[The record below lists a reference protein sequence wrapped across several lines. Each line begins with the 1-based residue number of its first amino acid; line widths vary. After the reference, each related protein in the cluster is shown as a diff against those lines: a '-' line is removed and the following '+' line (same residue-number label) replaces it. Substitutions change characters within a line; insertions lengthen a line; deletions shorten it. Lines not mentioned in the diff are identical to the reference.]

1 MMLLLN
7 LHFTTTRFAFYYAD
21 INECHGNAAGCEH
34 NCTNFGGGY
43 TCTCGSGYTLA
54 TNLHNCLGKLDLNV
68 LITLSLVRTVI
79 FKQ

>member
-1 MMLLLN
+1 MILLLN
-7 LHFTTTRFAFYYAD
+7 LHFITTRFAYYTD

-54 TNLHNCLGKLDLNV
+54 TDLHNCLGKLDLNV
-68 LITLSLVRTVI
+68 LITLSLVRTVT